1 MNAEIRLDDKEESL
15 AAYREYIALETQEK
29 DPARI
34 QVPGTVYFFRIRIIV
49 LDPGFWCVQEIR
61 FLVYIKIQ

>member
-34 QVPGTVYFFRIRIIV
+34 QVPLLFSGCGLRSFRIRIIFFAESF
-49 LDPGFWCVQEIR
+49 GS
-61 FLVYIKIQ
+61 IQYAT